1 MSNIMD
7 CGVCMEE
14 CKENLTCGAC
24 NTTYCIDCSKQFLL
38 STPSAQCMGC
48 KKEWDERF
56 IRDNFPKQWVNGEYK
71 KRIQE
76 LIFQRELSYIPDT
89 MSLVE
94 EVNNYN
100 KQNFLFYERLEQ
112 EAFYDEKI
120 YKLRKEQAKLSV
132 GTEQHTDRL
141 KVIAKEI
148 STLTKQKDSIITRG
162 KTRPS
167 AIDFETTEEEKQR
180 NRRLR
185 EERLNHRIGG
195 YQEEQKEEKQE
206 FVGLKCSL
214 DKCRGYLNEKNICS
228 VCEKELCKNCNQ
240 EKIENHIC
248 NKDDIETFK
257 MLLKETKACP
267 GCGVRTSKVD
277 GCDQMWCIECKT
289 AWNWSTCKKVAG
301 AIHNPEYFRYMRE
314 RGIAIPTN
322 PEERRADNAIRTGCL
337 DQPHFDTLIH
347 NSCIKVGRNY
357 GDISFSQ
364 KYKIR
369 DKYQVNNLCIFL
381 QNLFR
386 HIYNVRNQQ
395 TGGAIWRN
403 HNKNTK
409 NENAGGI
416 VKRKVFNFETCKKAR
431 VDYILHNT
439 TEENF
444 KKYII
449 REHREIEY
457 ENMIQSL
464 CYTFSY
470 VIEDFLRLFQQFL
483 EPNAHLR
490 SLDLKDIPE
499 DIFDGLINYIEYFNK
514 ECEKIAEMFGYK
526 THFKAEIE
534 GDVIKINKTK
544 MKRGVSKKVNK
555 KIEMEE
561 DEELDSLEVERDRD
575 NGRRK
580 PIIFDS
586 DSDSE

>member
-1 MSNIMD
+1 MSNIID

-76 LIFQRELSYIPDT
+76 LIFQRELSYIPGT

-100 KQNFLFYERLEQ
+100 KQTFIFYERLEQ
-112 EAFYDEKI
+112 ESFYCEKI

-148 STLTKQKDSIITRG
+148 SILTKQKDSIITRH

-167 AIDFETTEEEKQR
+167 AVDFETTEEEKQR

-185 EERLNHRIGG
+185 EEGNRVRN
-195 YQEEQKEEKQE
+195 QEEIKEEKQE
-206 FVGLKCSL
+206 FVGLKCPL
-214 DKCRGYLNEKNICS
+214 DKCRGYLNEKNCCS

-240 EKIENHIC
+240 EKTEKHQC

-277 GCDQMWCIECKT
+277 GCDSMWCVECKT
-289 AWNWSTCKKVAG
+289 SWNWLTCKKETG
-301 AIHNPEYFRYMRE
+301 PIHNPEYFRYMRE

-322 PEERRADNAIRTGCL
+322 PEERRANNVIITGCL
-337 DQPHFDTLIH
+337 DQGEFETLMH
-347 NSCIKVGRNY
+347 NSCIKVGRNI

-364 KYKIR
+364 PYKIR
-369 DKYQVNNLCIFL
+369 GKYKVNNLCRFL

-403 HNKNTK
+403 HNKSTK

-416 VKRKVFNFETCKKAR
+416 VKRKAFTFETCKKAR

-470 VIEDFLRLFQQFL
+470 VIEDFLRLFQEFL
-483 EPNAHLR
+483 YPKAHR

-499 DIFDGLINYIEYFNK
+499 DIFDGLINYIDYFNNESK
-514 ECEKIAEMFGYK
+514 KIAEMFGYK
-526 THFKAEIE
+526 TYFKAEIQA
-534 GDVIKINKTK
+534 DVIRIDKTK
-544 MKRGVSKKVNK
+544 MKRGISKKVNK

-586 DSDSE
+586 DSDSEETS

>member
-1 MSNIMD
+1 MSND

-71 KRIQE
+71 NRIKE
-76 LIFQRELSYIPDT
+76 LIFQRELSYIPAT

-94 EVNNYN
+94 EVNAYHR
-100 KQNFLFYERLEQ
+100 KTFIFYERLEQ

-132 GTEQHTDRL
+132 GSEQHSDRL

-148 STLTKQKDSIITRG
+148 STLTKQKDSIIIKR
-162 KTRPS
+162 KNRPS
-167 AIDFETTEEEKQR
+167 AVDFQTTEEEKQR
-180 NRRLR
+180 YRRLR
-185 EERLNHRIGG
+185 EERNRLGH
-195 YQEEQKEEKQE
+195 QEEKQE
-206 FVGLKCSL
+206 FVGLKCPL
-214 DKCRGYLNEKNICS
+214 DKCRGYLNEKNSCS
-228 VCEKELCKNCNQ
+228 VCQKELCRNCNQ
-240 EKIENHIC
+240 EKTEKHKC
-248 NKDDIETFK
+248 NKDDVETFK

-289 AWNWSTCKKVAG
+289 PWNWSTCKKVSG

-322 PEERRADNAIRTGCL
+322 PEERRANNGIRTLCL
-337 DQPHFDTLIH
+337 DQGDFETLIH
-347 NSCIKVGRNY
+347 NSCIKVGRNH

-364 KYKIR
+364 PYKIR
-369 DKYQVNNLCIFL
+369 GKYNVNNLCRFL

-386 HIYNVRNQQ
+386 HIYNVRNEQ
-395 TGGAIWRN
+395 TAYANWRT
-403 HNKNTK
+403 HYKSTK

-416 VKRKVFNFETCKKAR
+416 VKRKAFTFESCKKPR
-431 VDYILHNT
+431 VDYILNNM

-449 REHREIEY
+449 KEHREIEY

-470 VIEDFLRLFQQFL
+470 VIEDVLRLFQQFL
-483 EPNAHLR
+483 EPNANLR
-490 SLDLKDIPE
+490 KLDLKDVPE

-534 GDVIKINKTK
+534 GDVIRINKTN
-544 MKRGVSKKVNK
+544 MKKKVKSSSSTK
-555 KIEMEE
+555 KVTKIRDDEFFE
-561 DEELDSLEVERDRD
+561 DDDEDS
-575 NGRRK
+575 N
-580 PIIFDS
+580 
-586 DSDSE
+586 